1 MFCGYWYYRCF
12 SYNLGVS
19 LVRSPANT
27 HAIYQYFVFD
37 SGMTAG
43 DKKPVDLGG
52 FFGLIARHVVELI
65 SCQSGFRLRS
75 HCHLRLGG

>member
-27 HAIYQYFVFD
+27 HAIYQ
-37 SGMTAG
+37 
-43 DKKPVDLGG
+43 
-52 FFGLIARHVVELI
+52 
-65 SCQSGFRLRS
+65 
-75 HCHLRLGG
+75 